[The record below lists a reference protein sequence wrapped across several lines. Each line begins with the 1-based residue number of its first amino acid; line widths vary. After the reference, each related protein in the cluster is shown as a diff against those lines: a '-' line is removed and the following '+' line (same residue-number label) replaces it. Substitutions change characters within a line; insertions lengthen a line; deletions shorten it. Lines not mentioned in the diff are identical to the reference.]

1 MARLR
6 SVSQRY
12 QDALSLISWQA
23 FERLLAD
30 HYAAQGWRV
39 DHVGTGASSSGF
51 GFDGGIDLKLY
62 RDDEYV
68 VVQCKHWNAKQVAHN
83 DVHQLL
89 GVMLTE
95 RATGAIV
102 VTSGEFTPAALA
114 AAGKAPGITLVD
126 GAQLR
131 AMLGPMTIPP
141 AATSAVGAAADVLAK
156 PARRT
161 RRPARR
167 QRRPPLIATLLVA
180 VGASLTVLWVVHAV
194 MLHLAEQQTLRM
206 QRLSAPRRV
215 VQPLAERHPILA
227 PPRYDTA
234 RKAMSVRPTQASAPV
249 YESAPM
255 SDAQLKAWQRK
266 NAEAMKIL
274 EQTTPELPT
283 R

>member
-12 QDALSLISWQA
+12 QDALSMISWQA

-30 HYAAQGWRV
+30 YYTAQGWRV
-39 DHVGTGASSSGF
+39 DHVGTGSASSGF

-62 RDDEYV
+62 RGDEYV

-95 RATGAIV
+95 RATGAVV

-114 AAGKAPGITLVD
+114 AASKAPGITLVD

-141 AATSAVGAAADVLAK
+141 AAAAAVDDAPDGLAMA
-156 PARRT
+156 ARRT

-167 QRRPPLIATLLVA
+167 PPRAPLIARLLVA
-180 VGASLTVLWVVHAV
+180 VGASLAVLWAVHGV
-194 MLHLAEQQTLRM
+194 MLTLAEQQALRM

-215 VQPLAERHPILA
+215 VQPLTERHPTLA
-227 PPRYDTA
+227 QPRYDTA
-234 RKAMSVRPTQASAPV
+234 RKPPSARPAHATAPV
-249 YESAPM
+249 YGSTPM